1 MNKVYGK
8 ELNNIQIKVLKYI
21 EEYFKTKGISPSLR
35 EISENTGIKS
45 PTTVKKYLS
54 ILEKKGYLNI
64 LKSNDRMIG
73 IKLKNNLFKDVKLNK
88 RKSKI
93 SNIKTAAIPLF
104 GRIYEKTNLF
114 SEINYEELISVP
126 VSRGMEENL
135 FAFKNTSSKYNEKG
149 MPKSSI
155 IVVDKKKKPIH
166 GDYVA
171 KYKNGKFDISKYERG
186 QDQNVIGK
194 IIGSYINITY

>member
-1 MNKVYGK
+1 MEKIYGK
-8 ELNNIQIKVLKYI
+8 ELNTIQTKVLKYI
-21 EEYFKTKGISPSLR
+21 EEYIKTKGISPSLR
-35 EISENTGIKS
+35 EISDNTKIKS
-45 PTTVKKYLS
+45 PTTVKKHLN
-54 ILEKKGYLNI
+54 ILEKQGYI
-64 LKSNDRMIG
+64 KIIESNNRMSG
-73 IKLKNNLFKDVKLNK
+73 IKIKNGLFEDIELNK

-93 SNIKTAAIPLF
+93 NKIKTAEIPLF
-104 GRIYEKTNLF
+104 GRIYEKNNLF

-135 FAFKNTSSKYNEKG
+135 FAFKNTSSKYEESG

-155 IVVDKKKKPIH
+155 IVVDKKIKPIH

-171 KYKNGKFDISKYERG
+171 KYSNGKFDILKYERG
-186 QDQNVIGK
+186 QDQDIIGK